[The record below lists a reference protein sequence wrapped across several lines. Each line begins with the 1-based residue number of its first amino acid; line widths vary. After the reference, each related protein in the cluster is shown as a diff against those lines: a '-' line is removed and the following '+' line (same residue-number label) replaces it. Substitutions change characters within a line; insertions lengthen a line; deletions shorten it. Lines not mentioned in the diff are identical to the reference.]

1 MVLAVRDI
9 RAIRER
15 IVYFKK
21 QAEVFRSL
29 GKRSNDAQLRDRFC
43 ELSRRC
49 DAIAANIERNLSI
62 HEKAD

>member
-1 MVLAVRDI
+1 MRDI

-21 QAEVFRSL
+21 QAEVFQNLGERS
-29 GKRSNDAQLRDRFC
+29 KIDHLRDRFF

-49 DAIAANIERNLSI
+49 KTIAANMERNLSI